1 MSAARLAAKN
11 FGGAKREVTEFL
23 RCENKVS
30 AMPVW
35 FAGRRRKGGPQ
46 IDYDVRCVATNMK
59 ALNELVKPVLL

>member
-1 MSAARLAAKN
+1 M
-11 FGGAKREVTEFL
+11 